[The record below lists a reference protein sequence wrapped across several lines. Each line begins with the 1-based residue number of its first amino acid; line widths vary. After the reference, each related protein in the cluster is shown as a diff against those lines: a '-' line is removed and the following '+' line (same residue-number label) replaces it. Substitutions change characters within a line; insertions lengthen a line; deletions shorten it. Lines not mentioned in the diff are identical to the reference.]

1 MSTPVT
7 LEDIFQIFQRSQAE
21 ADRRFAEADRRAA
34 EADRRAA
41 EAKAEADRRA
51 AEWEQIGRAHV

>member
-34 EADRRAA
+34 EA
-41 EAKAEADRRA
+41 KAEADRRA
-51 AEWEQIGRAHV
+51 AEWSVNLQLIVRRML

>member
-7 LEDIFQIFQRSQAE
+7 LEDIFQIFQRSQEE

-34 EADRRAA
+34 DFMA
-41 EAKAEADRRA
+41 
-51 AEWEQIGRAHV
+51 Q